1 MSVAGVLI
9 FRDTPARFPERIK
22 IREGRMAARFAGL
35 ITALVVAALSST
47 VPVAAEPV
55 AEFYK
60 GKTIRLVLPT
70 APGGS
75 TSLYGLL
82 IAEHFSKHIPGN
94 PAVVAEYRVGAGGVV
109 AANYVYNAAPK
120 DGTAITMLIAGL
132 LTQDTQPDTV
142 RYDAAK
148 FSYIGRA
155 SDLPRAFVA
164 WHTSGLNTID
174 DARKREVALGA
185 SGQGSLSTIHPALV
199 NELYGT
205 KFKIINGYSG
215 AGTTYLA
222 LERGEIDATTVAW
235 EGLVAQHS
243 DWLRDG
249 KIKVLATI
257 GSRKFTGYEQAPN
270 MIDLGKTEEDKAL
283 LAYAAHFADFGQ
295 ALAAPPD
302 IPEDRLKALRQ
313 GFDELMKDKAF
324 LAAMSEKNVEIMPM
338 TGADLQAFVARVAQ
352 RSPKIAARL
361 RALAAE

>member
-1 MSVAGVLI
+1 
-9 FRDTPARFPERIK
+9 
-22 IREGRMAARFAGL
+22 MAVRFAGL
-35 ITALVVAALSST
+35 IAALVAGTLSSL
-47 VPVAAEPV
+47 PAAAQSV

-82 IAEHFSKHIPGN
+82 IAEHFPKHIPGN

-120 DGTAITMLIAGL
+120 DGTTITMLIAGL
-132 LTQDTQPDTV
+132 LTQDTQPDAV

-164 WHTSGLNTID
+164 WHTSGIATID
-174 DARKREVALGA
+174 DARRREVALGA
-185 SGQGSLSTIHPALV
+185 SGQGSLSTIHPALL

-205 KFKIINGYSG
+205 KFKVINGYSG

-257 GSRKFTGYEQAPN
+257 GSRRFTGYEKVPN
-270 MIDLGKTEEDKAL
+270 MINLGKTEEDKAL

-302 IPEDRLKALRQ
+302 IPEDRLQALRQ
-313 GFDELMKDKAF
+313 GFDDLMKDKAF
-324 LAAMSEKNVEIMPM
+324 IDAMSAKNVDLNPM
-338 TGADLQAFVARVAQ
+338 TGADLQAFVVRMAQ

-361 RALAAE
+361 RALAGE